1 MQPRAACQKNRFPC
15 TWTTPTPV
23 LRLQQTW
30 QQMASPW
37 IYTTAHVSLILE
49 FNDSLSQGAVPKHE
63 AVTEIDL
70 RFSLISGLFCLPC
83 YLDHSKFRSVALLK
97 NPAVKPETLPR
108 LVQRLSRSS
117 TAKEVQIG
125 YLCV

>member
-1 MQPRAACQKNRFPC
+1 MPKPIFPC
-15 TWTTPTPV
+15 TWTTPTPI

-30 QQMASPW
+30 QQMTSPW
-37 IYTTAHVSLILE
+37 IYATAHVSLILE

-63 AVTEIDL
+63 AIIEIYL

-83 YLDHSKFRSVALLK
+83 YLDHSEFRSVALLK

-108 LVQRLSRSS
+108 LVQKLIRSG
-117 TAKEVQIG
+117 TVREVQLG